1 MSQKCYALLSC
12 VATGGLALLYMLYIA
27 GYYVKP
33 ILTQKRGVHKIKV
46 NKPGEQMLT
55 KGHLAAELKGGLGN
69 NMWIYSSLY
78 GLAKKSHRQPH
89 VCITYNMSV
98 LFPNLSIPLFSK
110 AKCRKLHPKNSL
122 TLKQKNSPVY
132 FDTEMVRQ
140 IKNVKHSHIK
150 ICCYLQNV
158 GFFREYI
165 DDLKR
170 EFSLAPAQTRRA
182 YKYLHKQLASY
193 KNKTNGFAKS
203 DAIQFVGIHVRR
215 GDMKVFKGINFAPA
229 SYFRRAM
236 SYFREKFKDR
246 VLFIVSS
253 ADHTWC
259 HTNIV
264 GKDVVFT
271 WENGQKSREEDFSI
285 QVCCNHTIMS
295 LGTFGWWMG
304 FFSQGEVVAYKN
316 WTGTSQFAK
325 WDIPGQRYP
334 DHWQLI

>member
-1 MSQKCYALLSC
+1 MIQ
-12 VATGGLALLYMLYIA
+12 
-27 GYYVKP
+27 
-33 ILTQKRGVHKIKV
+33 
-46 NKPGEQMLT
+46 
-55 KGHLAAELKGGLGN
+55 
-69 NMWIYSSLY
+69 
-78 GLAKKSHRQPH
+78 
-89 VCITYNMSV
+89 
-98 LFPNLSIPLFSK
+98 
-110 AKCRKLHPKNSL
+110 
-122 TLKQKNSPVY
+122 
-132 FDTEMVRQ
+132 Q

-150 ICCYLQNV
+150 ICCYLQNL

-170 EFSLAPAQTRRA
+170 EFSLAPAQRRRA

-193 KNKTNGFAKS
+193 KNKNNGFAKS

-259 HTNIV
+259 HTNIA

-271 WENGQKSREEDFSI
+271 WENGQRSREEDFSI

-325 WDIPGQRYP
+325 WDIPEQRYP
-334 DHWQLI
+334 DHWKLI